1 MCHLNWLRNWLPP
14 ILWTLQIFYFSSL
27 PRGSYPKIDEQHF
40 DTGYL
45 QYLYH
50 FGQFFCLSLLIYRA
64 ILRSAVAAKMATTR
78 HSHMVKHALLAIAII
93 AFVDELIQI
102 PVPTRKFTVR
112 DLMAD
117 VAGGGFG
124 LLIVQMSKRS
134 KDVNGVELDTGGRL
148 DERDESKANRSAVL

>member
-1 MCHLNWLRNWLPP
+1 MCDFNWLRNWLPS
-14 ILWTLQIFYFSSL
+14 ILWALQIFYFSSL
-27 PRGSYPKIDEQHF
+27 PRGWYPKIDEQHF

-64 ILRSAVAAKMATTR
+64 ILRSSVSAKIATPR
-78 HSHMVKHALLAIAII
+78 SHAVKHALLAIAII
-93 AFVDELIQI
+93 AFVDELIQV

-124 LLIVQMSKRS
+124 LLIVQIGKRS
-134 KDVNGVELDTGGRL
+134 KDVNRVELDRRTAG
-148 DERDESKANRSAVL
+148 

>member
-1 MCHLNWLRNWLPP
+1 MFKLKRLGNWLLP

-27 PRGSYPKIDEQHF
+27 PRGAYPKIDEQHF

-50 FGQFFCLSLLIYRA
+50 FGQFFCLSLLVYRA
-64 ILRSAVAAKMATTR
+64 ILRSSVSTR
-78 HSHMVKHALLAIAII
+78 IANPRSHVVKHAVLAIAMI
-93 AFVDELIQI
+93 AFLDELIQV

-124 LLIVQMSKRS
+124 LLIVQMGKRS
-134 KDVNGVELDTGGRL
+134 KDVNRIELDRRTAG
-148 DERDESKANRSAVL
+148 

>member
-1 MCHLNWLRNWLPP
+1 MCDVNWLRNWLPP

-27 PRGSYPKIDEQHF
+27 PRGSYLRIDGQHF

-50 FGQFFCLSLLIYRA
+50 FGQFFCLSLLLYRA
-64 ILRSAVAAKMATTR
+64 ILRSSVSAKIATPR
-78 HSHMVKHALLAIAII
+78 SHVVKHALLAIAII
-93 AFVDELIQI
+93 AFVDELIQV

-117 VAGGGFG
+117 VAGGGVG
-124 LLIVQMSKRS
+124 LLIIIKGRRW
-134 KDVNGVELDTGGRL
+134 VELDRRTAG
-148 DERDESKANRSAVL
+148 

>member
-1 MCHLNWLRNWLPP
+1 MCDLNWLRNWLPP

-27 PRGSYPKIDEQHF
+27 PRGSYPRIDGQHF

-50 FGQFFCLSLLIYRA
+50 FGQFFCLSLLLYRA
-64 ILRSAVAAKMATTR
+64 ILRSSVSAKIATR
-78 HSHMVKHALLAIAII
+78 RSHVVKHALLAIAIV
-93 AFVDELIQI
+93 AFVDELIQVA
-102 PVPTRKFTVR
+102 VPTRKFTVR

-124 LLIVQMSKRS
+124 LLIVQMGKRS
-134 KDVNGVELDTGGRL
+134 KDVNRVELDRRTAG
-148 DERDESKANRSAVL
+148 

>member
-1 MCHLNWLRNWLPP
+1 MCDFNWLRNWLPP
-14 ILWTLQIFYFSSL
+14 ILWTFQIFYFSSL

-40 DTGYL
+40 ATGYL

-50 FGQFFCLSLLIYRA
+50 FGQFFCLSLLLYRA
-64 ILRSAVAAKMATTR
+64 ILRSSVSAKVTTPR
-78 HSHMVKHALLAIAII
+78 GHAVKHALLAIAII
-93 AFVDELIQI
+93 AFVDELIQV

-124 LLIVQMSKRS
+124 LFFFMWIRKRDATS
-134 KDVNGVELDTGGRL
+134 RL
-148 DERDESKANRSAVL
+148 GPPQE

>member
-1 MCHLNWLRNWLPP
+1 MFDSNWLRNWLPP

-27 PRGSYPKIDEQHF
+27 PRGSYPKIDEQHL
-40 DTGYL
+40 DTSYL

-50 FGQFFCLSLLIYRA
+50 FGQFFCLSLLVSRA
-64 ILRSAVAAKMATTR
+64 MLRSSVPAKIATPR
-78 HSHMVKHALLAIAII
+78 SHVVKQALLAIAIV
-93 AFVDELIQI
+93 AFVDELIQV

-124 LLIVQMSKRS
+124 LLIVQMGKRS
-134 KDVNGVELDTGGRL
+134 KDVNRIELDRRTAG
-148 DERDESKANRSAVL
+148 

>member
-1 MCHLNWLRNWLPP
+1 MSDLSWLRNWLPP

-50 FGQFFCLSLLIYRA
+50 FGQFFCLSLLLYRA
-64 ILRSAVAAKMATTR
+64 ILCSSVSAKIATRRSHV
-78 HSHMVKHALLAIAII
+78 VKHALLAIVII
-93 AFVDELIQI
+93 AFVDELIQV

-117 VAGGGFG
+117 VAGGWFG
-124 LLIVQMSKRS
+124 LLIVQTGKRS
-134 KDVNGVELDTGGRL
+134 KDDKRTAWMKRPEQ
-148 DERDESKANRSAVL
+148 S

>member
-50 FGQFFCLSLLIYRA
+50 FGQFFCLSLLIYIA
-64 ILRSAVAAKMATTR
+64 ILRSVVSAKIATGPSHVVR
-78 HSHMVKHALLAIAII
+78 HVLLAIAII
-93 AFVDELIQI
+93 AFVDELLQVPI
-102 PVPTRKFTVR
+102 PTRKFTVR
-112 DLMAD
+112 DLMAN

-124 LLIVQMSKRS
+124 LLIVQLGKRS
-134 KDVNGVELDTGGRL
+134 KDVNGLNSPG
-148 DERDESKANRSAVL
+148 

>member
-1 MCHLNWLRNWLPP
+1 MCDFNWLRNWLPS
-14 ILWTLQIFYFSSL
+14 ILWALQIFYFSSL

-64 ILRSAVAAKMATTR
+64 ILRSSVSAKIATPR
-78 HSHMVKHALLAIAII
+78 SHAVKHALLAIAII
-93 AFVDELIQI
+93 AFVDELIQV

-124 LLIVQMSKRS
+124 LLIVQIGKRS
-134 KDVNGVELDTGGRL
+134 KDVNRVELDRRTAG
-148 DERDESKANRSAVL
+148 